1 MRIVFG
7 GSTSQSAWT
16 QLRMS
21 GVLNRSL
28 AAQAELSVCSVTVF
42 LSMFAANMMN
52 EARIGSIIIT
62 KDDTPVGIL
71 TERDFV
77 TKIAAKEIPLST
89 PLSEVMTKPL
99 LVISPDQ
106 TVWEA
111 AETMKNMEI
120 HRVAVQ
126 EGNKIIGMVSTT
138 DLVKVCSIGS
148 DSNLQ
153 RIADLIFS
161 QQHK

>member
-1 MRIVFG
+1 MTEKVVSIDE
-7 GSTSQSAWT
+7 TKT
-16 QLRMS
+16 IKE
-21 GVLNRSL
+21 
-28 AAQAELSVCSVTVF
+28 AAS
-42 LSMFAANMMN
+42 MMN

-77 TKIAAKEIPLST
+77 TQIAAKEIPLST
-89 PLSEVMTKPL
+89 LLSEVMTKPL
-99 LVISPDQ
+99 LVVGPNQ

-111 AETMKNMEI
+111 ADIMKNMEI

-138 DLVKVCSIGS
+138 DLVKICSIGS

-153 RIADLIFS
+153 RVADLIFS
-161 QQHK
+161 RQQK

>member
-1 MRIVFG
+1 MEGEGHLVSDIMKKDVI
-7 GSTSQSAWT
+7 SIDEAKTIKD
-16 QLRMS
+16 
-21 GVLNRSL
+21 
-28 AAQAELSVCSVTVF
+28 
-42 LSMFAANMMN
+42 AANMMN

>member
-1 MRIVFG
+1 MTEGEGHSVRDIMKEKVV
-7 GSTSQSAWT
+7 SIDETKT
-16 QLRMS
+16 IKE
-21 GVLNRSL
+21 
-28 AAQAELSVCSVTVF
+28 AAS
-42 LSMFAANMMN
+42 MMN

-77 TKIAAKEIPLST
+77 TKITAKEIPLST

-99 LVISPDQ
+99 LAVGPNQ

-111 AETMKNMEI
+111 AEIMKNMEI

-126 EGNKIIGMVSTT
+126 EGNKIIGMVTTT
-138 DLVKVCSIGS
+138 DLVKICSIGS

-153 RIADLIFS
+153 RVADLIFS
-161 QQHK
+161 RQQK

>member
-1 MRIVFG
+1 MEEEEGHLVSDIMNKKVI
-7 GSTSQSAWT
+7 SIDEAKTIK
-16 QLRMS
+16 
-21 GVLNRSL
+21 N
-28 AAQAELSVCSVTVF
+28 
-42 LSMFAANMMN
+42 AANMMN

-89 PLSEVMTKPL
+89 PLSKVMTKPL
-99 LVISPDQ
+99 LVIGPNQ

-111 AETMKNMEI
+111 AEIMKNMEI

-126 EGNKIIGMVSTT
+126 DENKIIGMVTTT
-138 DLVKVCSIGS
+138 DLVKIISIGS
-148 DSNLQ
+148 DSNLH
-153 RIADLIFS
+153 RVADLIFS
-161 QQHK
+161 RQQKQ

>member
-1 MRIVFG
+1 MIIEDLFYG
-7 GSTSQSAWT
+7 WCLSLSQMEGEGHLVSDIMKKDVISIDEAKT
-16 QLRMS
+16 IKD
-21 GVLNRSL
+21 
-28 AAQAELSVCSVTVF
+28 
-42 LSMFAANMMN
+42 AANMMN

-62 KDDTPVGIL
+62 KDDVPIGIL

-99 LVISPDQ
+99 LVIKPNQ

-111 AETMKNMEI
+111 AEIMKNMEI

-138 DLVKVCSIGS
+138 DLVKICSVGS

-161 QQHK
+161 KQH

>member
-1 MRIVFG
+1 MEDEEGHLVSDIMKKNVI
-7 GSTSQSAWT
+7 SIDEAKTIKD
-16 QLRMS
+16 
-21 GVLNRSL
+21 
-28 AAQAELSVCSVTVF
+28 
-42 LSMFAANMMN
+42 AANMMN

-89 PLSEVMTKPL
+89 LLSKVMTKPL
-99 LVISPDQ
+99 LVIGPNQ

-111 AETMKNMEI
+111 AEIMKNMEI

-126 EGNKIIGMVSTT
+126 DGSKIIGMVTTT
-138 DLVKVCSIGS
+138 DLIKIISIGS
-148 DSNLQ
+148 DSNLH
-153 RIADLIFS
+153 RISDLIFS
-161 QQHK
+161 RQQKQ

>member
-1 MRIVFG
+1 MEGEGHFVRDIMTEKVV
-7 GSTSQSAWT
+7 SIDETKT
-16 QLRMS
+16 IKE
-21 GVLNRSL
+21 
-28 AAQAELSVCSVTVF
+28 AAS
-42 LSMFAANMMN
+42 MMN

-77 TKIAAKEIPLST
+77 TKITAKEIPLST
-89 PLSEVMTKPL
+89 QLSEVMTKPL
-99 LVISPDQ
+99 LAVGPNQ

-111 AETMKNMEI
+111 AEIMKNMEI

-126 EGNKIIGMVSTT
+126 EGNKIIGMVTTT
-138 DLVKVCSIGS
+138 DLVKICSIGS

-153 RIADLIFS
+153 RVADLIFS
-161 QQHK
+161 RQQK

>member
-1 MRIVFG
+1 MTEGEGHLVRDIMKEKVV
-7 GSTSQSAWT
+7 SIDETKT
-16 QLRMS
+16 IKE
-21 GVLNRSL
+21 
-28 AAQAELSVCSVTVF
+28 AAS
-42 LSMFAANMMN
+42 MMN

-89 PLSEVMTKPL
+89 LLSEVMTKPL
-99 LVISPDQ
+99 LAVGPNQ

-111 AETMKNMEI
+111 AEIMKNMEI

-126 EGNKIIGMVSTT
+126 EGNKIIGMVTTT
-138 DLVKVCSIGS
+138 DLVKICSIGS

-153 RIADLIFS
+153 RVADLIFS
-161 QQHK
+161 RQQK

>member
-1 MRIVFG
+1 MRDIMKEKVV
-7 GSTSQSAWT
+7 SIDETKT
-16 QLRMS
+16 IKE
-21 GVLNRSL
+21 
-28 AAQAELSVCSVTVF
+28 AAS
-42 LSMFAANMMN
+42 MMN

-99 LVISPDQ
+99 LAVGPNQ

-111 AETMKNMEI
+111 AEIMKNMEI

-138 DLVKVCSIGS
+138 DLVKICSIGS

-153 RIADLIFS
+153 RVADLIFS
-161 QQHK
+161 RQQK